1 MSSLRHVSRS
11 TTPASIA
18 RTPSLAVLSYSR
30 APAYRRL
37 ISSALSPAR
46 RDAAFST
53 PSRMPTAFLP
63 LLRSPFLPETVA
75 AIQSRSFHVT
85 LPWYQEQPA
94 QPEKPSKPEQKSD
107 ESASSSESEAKP
119 EAEEQKKQQEESEDS
134 GEGKKEEEKGEK
146 KEDLP
151 PPPPHGDKTPW
162 QVFMETMQTEF
173 KASKEW
179 NESTKQLSDSAH
191 QFTESESVRRAR
203 QAYESTTGAVSSTA
217 GRVLKTSAD
226 VVGKGAAWTWDTN
239 VMKGVRKGANIT
251 GEALDKATK
260 PIRDTEAFKSVKDV
274 IDDGSS
280 SRYGG
285 WVEKEERRKARELR
299 QKKAA
304 AIHGNVEE
312 MVEDPN
318 AGTNVTLHKDAAWKE
333 AWRDFRDQN
342 KFVQGVFNMKSVY
355 QESEN
360 PLVSTAR
367 SITDRVAGFFAENET
382 AMVIKKI
389 RAMDPSFQIE
399 PFQQELRD
407 YILPEV
413 LDAYVKGDTET
424 LKLWLSAAQYSVY
437 EALTKQYLQAGMKSD
452 GRILDIRHVDILKA
466 RMLEPGEIPVFI
478 ITCRTQEVHVYRNA
492 KTSELAAGMEDRVQL
507 VTYVI
512 GITRTPEDVNNPET
526 RGWRYVYK
534 LFPCS
539 PTKVVI
545 RLILTI
551 FQPLSLSLLSKLLA
565 HIHQT
570 LTQKIHPPLMA
581 LRLGALGREAD
592 APDPIEGARLDELA
606 VARSQQDIPKA
617 CSARRLR
624 GLPMSQSP
632 GPERTILSISF
643 PIPILVRS
651 VFDRQTEL
659 APITPRQRCARARA
673 PTRSAQSRGRP
684 PQRLHVPRD
693 AASRMVAAISASPNS
708 SALWCIM

>member
-1 MSSLRHVSRS
+1 MSMSSLRHAGRGA
-11 TTPASIA
+11 TPAAIA
-18 RTPSLAVLSYSR
+18 RTPSLVVFSGGGSPAYSR
-30 APAYRRL
+30 LLSSSSNCSQRHVI
-37 ISSALSPAR
+37 ISTSRISTSPLT
-46 RDAAFST
+46 S
-53 PSRMPTAFLP
+53 
-63 LLRSPFLPETVA
+63 LRSSFLPESIA
-75 AIQSRSFHVT
+75 ATQSRGLHVT
-85 LPWYQEQPA
+85 SRCFQEQRKPDA
-94 QPEKPSKPEQKSD
+94 KSEKAASHPDSD
-107 ESASSSESEAKP
+107 ATP
-119 EAEEQKKQQEESEDS
+119 EAEAKREPEEQEKQKADGEKAE
-134 GEGKKEEEKGEK
+134 EGKDGKEKEEA
-146 KEDLP
+146 KEELP

-191 QFTESESVRRAR
+191 QLSESESVRRAR

-217 GRVLKTSAD
+217 GKVLKSSAQA
-226 VVGKGAAWTWDTN
+226 VGKGAAWTWETP

-260 PIRDTEAFKSVKDV
+260 PIRDTEAYKSVKDV

-285 WVEKEERRKARELR
+285 WLEKEERRKARELR

-304 AIHGNVEE
+304 SIHGKIEE
-312 MVEDPN
+312 AVEDPN
-318 AGTNVTLHKDAAWKE
+318 AGTNITVHKDAAWKE

-342 KFVQGVFNMKSVY
+342 KFVQGIFGMKNVY

-360 PLVSTAR
+360 PLISTAR

-382 AMVIKKI
+382 AQVIKKI
-389 RAMDPSFQIE
+389 RAMDPSFQLE

-424 LKLWLSAAQYSVY
+424 LKLWLSAAQFSVY

-492 KTSELAAGMEDRVQL
+492 KTNELAAGMEDRVQL

-526 RGWRYVYK
+526 RGWR
-534 LFPCS
+534 
-539 PTKVVI
+539 
-545 RLILTI
+545 LIEM
-551 FQPLSLSLLSKLLA
+551 
-565 HIHQT
+565 
-570 LTQKIHPPLMA
+570 QKS
-581 LRLGALGREAD
+581 GRD
-592 APDPIEGARLDELA
+592 YI
-606 VARSQQDIPKA
+606 
-617 CSARRLR
+617 
-624 GLPMSQSP
+624 
-632 GPERTILSISF
+632 
-643 PIPILVRS
+643 
-651 VFDRQTEL
+651 
-659 APITPRQRCARARA
+659 
-673 PTRSAQSRGRP
+673 
-684 PQRLHVPRD
+684 
-693 AASRMVAAISASPNS
+693 
-708 SALWCIM
+708 

>member
-1 MSSLRHVSRS
+1 MSSLRYVTRS
-11 TTPASIA
+11 TTSTSIA
-18 RTPSLAVLSYSR
+18 KTPSLAVHSHGRS
-30 APAYRRL
+30 PAYRRL
-37 ISSALSPAR
+37 IASTSSSAQSNTALFP
-46 RDAAFST
+46 
-53 PSRMPTAFLP
+53 PSRVSSSP
-63 LLRSPFLPETVA
+63 LTNPSPLRSPFLPETVA
-75 AIQSRSFHVT
+75 AIQSRGFHET
-85 LPWYQEQPA
+85 SRWRQEQPT
-94 QPEKPSKPEQKSD
+94 QSEKSSKPTEKPERKPEQKP
-107 ESASSSESEAKP
+107 EQSASDSASEAKP
-119 EAEEQKKQQEESEDS
+119 ESEEQGKQKEEGEESEES
-134 GEGKKEEEKGEK
+134 KKKEEK

-217 GRVLKTSAD
+217 GKVLKTSAD
-226 VVGKGAAWTWDTN
+226 AVGKGAAWTWDTH

-260 PIRDTEAFKSVKDV
+260 PIRDTEAYKSVKDV

-285 WVEKEERRKARELR
+285 WLEKEERRKARELR
-299 QKKAA
+299 QKKSA
-304 AIHGNVEE
+304 AIHGSIEDA
-312 MVEDPN
+312 VEDPN

-342 KFVQGVFNMKSVY
+342 KFVQGVFSMKNVY

-360 PLVSTAR
+360 PLISTAR

-389 RAMDPSFQIE
+389 RAMDPNFQIE

-492 KTSELAAGMEDRVQL
+492 KTNELAAGMEDRVQL

-526 RGWRYVYK
+526 RGWR
-534 LFPCS
+534 
-539 PTKVVI
+539 
-545 RLILTI
+545 LIEM
-551 FQPLSLSLLSKLLA
+551 
-565 HIHQT
+565 
-570 LTQKIHPPLMA
+570 QKS
-581 LRLGALGREAD
+581 GRD
-592 APDPIEGARLDELA
+592 YI
-606 VARSQQDIPKA
+606 
-617 CSARRLR
+617 
-624 GLPMSQSP
+624 
-632 GPERTILSISF
+632 
-643 PIPILVRS
+643 
-651 VFDRQTEL
+651 
-659 APITPRQRCARARA
+659 
-673 PTRSAQSRGRP
+673 
-684 PQRLHVPRD
+684 
-693 AASRMVAAISASPNS
+693 
-708 SALWCIM
+708 